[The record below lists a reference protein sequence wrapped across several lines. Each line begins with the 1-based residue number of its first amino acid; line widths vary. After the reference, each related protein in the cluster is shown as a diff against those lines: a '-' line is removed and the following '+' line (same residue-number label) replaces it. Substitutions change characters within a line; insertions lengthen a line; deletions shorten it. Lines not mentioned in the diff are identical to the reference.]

1 VLDAARRRQYGEL
14 FLFLRLVFN
23 NKSMNK
29 KIAVSAIVIY
39 TVLNM
44 YVFGSF
50 VFREQW
56 WSYMIAPGLSGGGII
71 VFSLLIS
78 LFLNAALIIYYSKKY
93 E

>member
-1 VLDAARRRQYGEL
+1 
-14 FLFLRLVFN
+14 
-23 NKSMNK
+23 MNK